1 MVNQYNGNGV
11 RRFISAVMYRVCTSY
26 TGWINIFNRNELN
39 DNKCKL
45 WEWLF
50 VTTPDNDLGM
60 STFYNIL
67 ILFLKKTAEAHL
79 FCKFN
84 AHRSA

>member
-1 MVNQYNGNGV
+1 M
-11 RRFISAVMYRVCTSY
+11 IIC
-26 TGWINIFNRNELN
+26 
-39 DNKCKL
+39 
-45 WEWLF
+45 
-50 VTTPDNDLGM
+50 DNDLGM

-84 AHRSA
+84 AHRSAWFQSKNMLDTSVNVLSHWGGLPLLLKSIASLIIIYMYMYNSSYYLSK

>member
-1 MVNQYNGNGV
+1 M
-11 RRFISAVMYRVCTSY
+11 IIC
-26 TGWINIFNRNELN
+26 
-39 DNKCKL
+39 
-45 WEWLF
+45 
-50 VTTPDNDLGM
+50 DNDLGM

-84 AHRSA
+84 AHRSV